1 IGLFF
6 EIVCLPPNLPKVWRL
21 FLSWRNVGGKGDRM
35 VVKLYVGNL
44 SYETTEEALRT
55 LFAQAGTVVSVAV
68 IKDRDTGS
76 SKGFGFVEMSSQQEA
91 QAAITKFNNFQMGQR
106 ALTVNIAKPRED
118 RAGGGGGGGGF
129 SRSKRY

>member
-1 IGLFF
+1 
-6 EIVCLPPNLPKVWRL
+6 
-21 FLSWRNVGGKGDRM
+21 M

-55 LFAQAGTVVSVAV
+55 LFAEAGTVVSVAV

-91 QAAITKFNNFQMGQR
+91 QGAITKFNNYQMGQR

-118 RAGGGGGGGGF
+118 RAGGGGGGC
-129 SRSKRY
+129 SRPKRY

>member
-1 IGLFF
+1 
-6 EIVCLPPNLPKVWRL
+6 
-21 FLSWRNVGGKGDRM
+21 
-35 VVKLYVGNL
+35 
-44 SYETTEEALRT
+44 
-55 LFAQAGTVVSVAV
+55 
-68 IKDRDTGS
+68 
-76 SKGFGFVEMSSQQEA
+76 MSSQQEA